1 MKMFGAFV
9 SLVLVIFYVY
19 EISAQSKWTTLLSI
33 TSILFLWT
41 NFSRT
46 LVKYFFDF
54 VGKLESLMDTQRTE
68 TLQLSCVS

>member
-9 SLVLVIFYVY
+9 SLVLIIFYVY
-19 EISAQSKWTTLLSI
+19 QISAQSKWTTLLSI